1 MQSRIKALNKMGG
14 IEEILE
20 DPTCVFMFPSPEK
33 LSPPLLKIE
42 EGDFHY

>member
-1 MQSRIKALNKMGG
+1 MDM

-20 DPTCVFMFPSPEK
+20 DPTCIFVFPTPEK

-42 EGDFHY
+42 EGDFGYT